1 MQTDNEIYLKVSE
14 ALPKDV
20 GRNIARL
27 DPGDFVK
34 IGVATGDIVELTG
47 RRRTAARV
55 MPTFANERNK
65 GLLQIDGISR
75 ENAQSSL
82 GEKISVRK
90 VNPELAKEL
99 TLVSLSAVP
108 AGRRIKDTAY
118 LGKLL
123 EGLPV
128 TIGDRVRVNLFG
140 ASAQDFSVLET
151 KPDGILLLCPTTRVI
166 IKQVENLKNNK
177 KLGQKI
183 SYEDIGGLE
192 REIQRIREMIE
203 LPLKYPQVFEHLGIE
218 APKGVLLT
226 GSPGSG
232 KTLIAKAVAEE
243 TDAHFIHI
251 SGPEIIAK
259 FYGESEAKLR
269 EIFER
274 ARKNMPSIIFLDELD
289 GIAPKRA
296 EVTGEV
302 EKRVVTQL
310 LALMDGLK
318 SRQEVIIIGAT
329 NLPDSLDP
337 ALRRPG
343 RFDREIRIG
352 VPDKDGRLKILQI
365 HTRGMPLASD
375 VDVSRLA
382 GITHGFVGADL
393 AALCRE
399 AAMLALREILPEI
412 DLTLDNLPYDML
424 RQLEVKMDHFQR
436 ALAEIEPSAMREV
449 FVEKPNI
456 GWQDIGGLTDT
467 KQLLQESVE
476 WPLKYEQIY
485 RQVQLLP
492 PKGILLFGLPG
503 TGKTMLAKAMATE
516 FQANFIS
523 VKGPALL
530 SKWVGE
536 SEKGVREIF
545 KKARQAAPC
554 IIFFDELDAMAPRR
568 QVGDGGDAVMD
579 RVVSQLLTEMDGLE
593 ELRGVIVIAA
603 TNRPDL
609 IDNALL
615 RPGRFDFLL
624 EIPLPSLEEREA
636 VFLVHTVGRKLAP
649 GVDLANLAAQ
659 TEGWSGAEI
668 ELVCKNAARLLVKEC
683 ILSGRLKPEQLILE
697 NNHLQAAITSLHTKK
712 RGLVS

>member
-1 MQTDNEIYLKVSE
+1 MQTDNKIYLKVSE

-55 MPTFANERNK
+55 MPAFANERNK
-65 GLLQIDGISR
+65 GLLQIDGICR
-75 ENAQSSL
+75 ENTQSSL
-82 GEKISVRK
+82 GEKIVVRK
-90 VNPELAKEL
+90 VNPEPAKEL

-108 AGRRIKDTAY
+108 AGRRIKDTGY

-128 TIGDRVRVNLFG
+128 TAGDRVRVNLFG

-151 KPDGILLLCPTTRVI
+151 KPDGILLLCPTTKVI
-166 IKQVENLKNNK
+166 IKQAENLKNNK

-226 GSPGSG
+226 GPPGSG

-296 EVTGEV
+296 EVTGDV

-310 LALMDGLK
+310 LALMDGLN
-318 SRQEVIIIGAT
+318 SRQEVIVIGAT

-449 FVEKPNI
+449 FVEKPNV
-456 GWQDIGGLTDT
+456 GWQNIGGLTDI

-476 WPLKYEQIY
+476 WPLKYEQLY

-516 FQANFIS
+516 FQSNFIS

-593 ELRGVIVIAA
+593 ELHGVIVIAA

-615 RPGRFDFLL
+615 RPGRFDFLM

-636 VFLVHTVGRKLAP
+636 VFRVHTVGRKLAP

-683 ILSGRLKPEQLILE
+683 ILSGRLKPEQLVLE
-697 NNHLQAAITSLHTKK
+697 NNHLQAAINSLHTNKS
-712 RGLVS
+712 GLVS